1 MMGYAMQKQA
11 QQYQNHFLETE
22 VTEATPYKLVAMLYE
37 GGLKHLRL
45 MRLFIERKNPAA
57 KTEQVNKV
65 TSILFGLKIGLDL
78 DAGGDVAANMN
89 GLYDYIIRQVM
100 NASLQNDV
108 AILDEAIALFKD
120 LQDAWAMMPDALQ
133 QMSAEQIR
141 AQQGR

>member
-1 MMGYAMQKQA
+1 MGYAMQKQV

-37 GGLKHLRL
+37 GGLKHMRL
-45 MRLFIERKNPAA
+45 MRLFIERKNTTA

-65 TSILFGLKIGLDL
+65 TSILFGLKTGLDM

-89 GLYDYIIRQVM
+89 ALYDYIIRQVM

-108 AILDEAIALFKD
+108 VILDEAIALLKD
-120 LQDAWAMMPDALQ
+120 LQDAWAMMPEEFQ
-133 QMSAEQIR
+133 QMNADQIKVR
-141 AQQGR
+141 QGR